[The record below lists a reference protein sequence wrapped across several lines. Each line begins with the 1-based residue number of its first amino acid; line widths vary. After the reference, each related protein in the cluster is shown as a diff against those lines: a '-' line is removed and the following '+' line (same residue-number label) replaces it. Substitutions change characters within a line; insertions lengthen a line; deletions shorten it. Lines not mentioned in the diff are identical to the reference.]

1 MPPPPSPADPAHGAR
16 RVRPYALVRGR
27 TRGRVDL
34 PLEALVV
41 RREIA
46 ASAPRPPEQQLILDA
61 TREPRSV
68 VELASLLRVPVGVA
82 RVLIADLVAAGAA
95 QVHHHTAADASA
107 PPPHR
112 DTSLLKDVLHGIER
126 L

>member
-1 MPPPPSPADPAHGAR
+1 M
-16 RVRPYALVRGR
+16 
-27 TRGRVDL
+27 
-34 PLEALVV
+34 

-46 ASAPRPPEQQLILDA
+46 ASASRPPEQQAILDHS
-61 TREPRSV
+61 REPRSV
-68 VELASLLRVPVGVA
+68 VELAALLHVPLGVA
-82 RVLIADLVAAGAA
+82 RVLIADLVAAGAV